1 MSTLSFPTDQVPK
14 VTVGANGTRYV
25 GISGWYIPGPGIPF
39 RAVPASHPETAT
51 INVGHLLM
59 TSTDEADAA
68 DQLNRIAPAQLG
80 TTQIDPPSTQIMAH
94 LASNGYAKPTLLGV
108 AMSNCGPGESGLA
121 TPPGSIC
128 SLRCANLVPAD
139 EVGTWMGVGSS
150 PGTAAPYAAADV
162 VLDTSVGLLIGQ
174 VVVPLGTASNAT
186 GSNLY
191 CGIIVRPR

>member
-39 RAVPASHPETAT
+39 RAVPASHSETAA
-51 INVGHLLM
+51 ISVGQLLM
-59 TSTDEADAA
+59 TTTDEADAA
-68 DQLNRIAPAQLG
+68 EQLSRIAPSVLLS
-80 TTQIDPPSTQIMAH
+80 TQTDPPSTQVMAH
-94 LASNGYAKPTLLGV
+94 LASLNYTKPTLLGV

-128 SLRCANLVPAD
+128 ALRASNAPSD
-139 EVGTWMGVGSS
+139 EVGTWMGAGSS